1 MKRLASIS
9 LAVFIFFCLL
19 IATERQAYAYV
30 DPGSGLLALQGLA
43 SGMAATAYFLRRRI
57 MQLFTRDGSKQAIP
71 VPAKNGGAAK
81 AA

>member
-1 MKRLASIS
+1 MKRFASIS
-9 LAVFIFFCLL
+9 LAVFIFFCML

-43 SGMAATAYFLRRRI
+43 SGMAATAYYFRRRI
-57 MQLFTRDGSKQAIP
+57 MMLFSREGSKQAVP
-71 VPAKNGGAAK
+71 VAAKNGSTAK

>member
-1 MKRLASIS
+1 MKKLASIS
-9 LAVFIFFCLL
+9 LAVFIFFCML

-57 MQLFTRDGSKQAIP
+57 MNLFTRDSNKEAVP
-71 VPAKNGGAAK
+71 VAAKNSTPAK